1 MIEAPFSPS
10 TASRPLGRAPA
21 SMHAGLG
28 PAVLVRRRDGMTL
41 TAAINYAHSLHSLR
55 RFDEAKSLLRKMVPV
70 ARRVV
75 GEGHELTLK
84 MRKIYAEALY
94 RSLYSDAGA
103 TLDDLREAVS
113 TLAEI
118 EQTARRVLGG
128 AHPLTQRIERETRNA
143 RAVLTEV
150 CEETPPPPPKN
161 AA

>member
-128 AHPLTQRIERETRNA
+128 AHPLTSSMELSLQDA
-143 RAVLTEV
+143 RAAL
-150 CEETPPPPPKN
+150 
-161 AA
+161 AAREAA

>member
-1 MIEAPFSPS
+1 
-10 TASRPLGRAPA
+10 
-21 SMHAGLG
+21 
-28 PAVLVRRRDGMTL
+28 MTL

-75 GEGHELTLK
+75 GEGHEITLK

-113 TLAEI
+113 TLEEI

-128 AHPLTQRIERETRNA
+128 AHPTTAVIDNYLRAARFVLRRREALTPL
-143 RAVLTEV
+143 RA
-150 CEETPPPPPKN
+150 
-161 AA
+161 